1 MLVGKKSAQQVIDKT
16 NLKAKLDL
24 LAEGDFVCCGVSG
37 LVSQRCW

>member
-1 MLVGKKSAQQVIDKT
+1 MLVGKKSAQQVID
-16 NLKAKLDL
+16 KAKLDL